1 MLLLH
6 ANENVDGCAC
16 RRDFFDQGTLI
27 LDEVEKPEYE
37 KASRSVH
44 ACREALPFSVC
55 LSVRDELP
63 ATWPP
68 AEATTLPGGRAGWR
82 EDF

>member
-1 MLLLH
+1 MKEGLYLPRTVFLK
-6 ANENVDGCAC
+6 AFT
-16 RRDFFDQGTLI
+16 R
-27 LDEVEKPEYE
+27 LDTQKP
-37 KASRSVH
+37 RNIH

-55 LSVRDELP
+55 LPIHDERP

-68 AEATTLPGGRAGWR
+68 AEATTLPGGAGWR